1 VNIFDVLE
9 SGKVTH
15 VIIND
20 EVIDKFLSCDRNAL
34 GQTTAF
40 DMANHFYRASEMSK
54 VKAGDKYKTGGHIWF
69 IPKSNNRADS
79 IRLITA
85 RPL

>member
-1 VNIFDVLE
+1 MNTFDVLE

-34 GQTTAF
+34 G
-40 DMANHFYRASEMSK
+40 
-54 VKAGDKYKTGGHIWF
+54 
-69 IPKSNNRADS
+69 
-79 IRLITA
+79 
-85 RPL
+85 